1 MNEYIAALTQ
11 KSELRVMMVCLGNI
25 CRSPMAAAVLE
36 NRTRKSSNPK
46 FVVTSSGTGAWHV
59 GEGPNPKSKLTW
71 EKAGY
76 DYEHT
81 AQQFKKNM
89 FIDQDLLLVMDK
101 SNFDNVSRLSVDKSD
116 MQKVFYLRQFDPSL
130 RQLNPATDYSKLEVP
145 DPYYEPISAY
155 QEVLVMVEN
164 AVTGL
169 IELLSQRK

>member
-11 KSELRVMMVCLGNI
+11 KSELKVMMVCLGNI

-36 NRTRKSSNPK
+36 NRTKELSSPK

-71 EKAGY
+71 ERAGY
-76 DYEHT
+76 DYDHT
-81 AQQFKKNM
+81 AQQFKQSM
-89 FIDQDLLLVMDK
+89 FRDQDLLLVMDK
-101 SNFDNVSRLSVDKSD
+101 SNFDNVSQLSFDNSD
-116 MQKVFYLRQFDPSL
+116 IQKIFYLRQFDPQL
-130 RQLNPATDYSKLEVP
+130 KQLNPVTDYLKLEVP

-155 QEVLVMVEN
+155 QEVLVMVEE

-169 IELLSQRK
+169 IDLFGHRK